1 VTQPSGGSAGLP
13 AIQARTANQSS
24 CAGRPAGAC
33 PHRRSSAPRCGY
45 RCPGEEG
52 VVRVNRASGRAR
64 LAVAGAALCAA
75 LAVLLLGGLHS
86 PARAAGS
93 HQTAATTLTSAS
105 TSTSAGAAPV
115 RHVVIVGIS
124 GLTWSGAS
132 PAATPE
138 LWRLAAG
145 GSVGSLVDYAQQP
158 LACPAEGWLTL
169 NSAAR
174 AQGPRPCTRLPAV
187 VAAGPGARIPA
198 LPGIIRANQA
208 YHESPDWGLLG
219 TLASCATAVGPGA
232 ALALASAAGTVST
245 YVPSLAAATP
255 SVLARCP
262 LTVVDLGQL
271 PAGDRVR
278 AAAADRQL
286 AQLAAELPAGTLL
299 LVTAPGAAAGPD
311 RDPAGPPHLM
321 SVVVSGP
328 GYADG
333 LLDSSATRRPGIV
346 TLTDLTPTVA
356 AWLGR
361 QVPAGTVG
369 ARITR
374 TDRGGLEAT
383 VSALTARDTAEQV
396 WISSHGWF
404 FLGYAAAAALAFG
417 IPALLLR
424 GGGGRRRRRRA
435 RCWRAAGLVAT
446 AVPLASYLA
455 NLFPWWELAHPAWWL
470 YGMTAGWTLVVAAAA
485 LAGPWRR
492 DPLGPFAAVCAA
504 TLLLLAVDVMTGS
517 RLQLEAP
524 FGLSLLVSGR
534 FYGIGNDALGVYCV
548 SALVTAAWT
557 SRLGSGRVPPR
568 LAAAA
573 VGLLAVVASGWP
585 GFGAKV
591 GGTIALVPCLLLLL
605 AWLGGARVGK
615 RWAAPVAV
623 SGLVL
628 FLAFALL
635 SYFLPGAGVS
645 DMGTFAGNLL
655 HGRGGDLLQRKIGS
669 AVGSL
674 TLSVIGWLIPV
685 AAAVTG
691 VALWQPAAL
700 RLRTLAGAFAAL
712 PLLRVLAWLAWLV
725 LVIGWFADDS
735 GVVVPAVALPFA
747 APLTI
752 AMACSLNLSGLAS
765 APGSAGSPAAETGM
779 GRVQF
784 SGAAAGAG
792 YVWYRLRRTARRRQI
807 PEVEQPQ
814 R

>member
-1 VTQPSGGSAGLP
+1 VK
-13 AIQARTANQSS
+13 
-24 CAGRPAGAC
+24 
-33 PHRRSSAPRCGY
+33 
-45 RCPGEEG
+45 
-52 VVRVNRASGRAR
+52 RASGRAR
-64 LAVAGAALCAA
+64 LAVVAAALCAA
-75 LAVLLLGGLHS
+75 LGVPLLGVPLLGVLGS
-86 PARAAGS
+86 PARAAGT
-93 HQTAATTLTSAS
+93 HPTAATVSATVRSSAPAPAPASAS
-105 TSTSAGAAPV
+105 ASASVGAAQA

-124 GLTWSGAS
+124 GLTWSS
-132 PAATPE
+132 VTPAATPE
-138 LWRLAAG
+138 LWRLAAA

-158 LACPAEGWLTL
+158 LACPADGWLTL

-232 ALALASAAGTVST
+232 ALALAAPAGTVAS
-245 YVPSLAAATP
+245 YLPSLADLSP

-262 LTVVDLGQL
+262 LTVIDLGQIT
-271 PAGDRVR
+271 PAERGRVP
-278 AAAADRQL
+278 AVDRQL
-286 AQLAAELPAGTLL
+286 ARLAAELPVGTLL

-311 RDPAGPPHLM
+311 GDTAGPPQLE

-333 LLDSSATRRPGIV
+333 LLDSAATRRPGIV

-374 TDRGGLEAT
+374 ADRGRLDAT
-383 VSALTARDTAEQV
+383 VSALTGRDTAEQV

-404 FLGYAAAAALAFG
+404 FLGYAAAAALAFA

-424 GGGGRRRRRRA
+424 GGDDSRRRRRA
-435 RCWRAAGLVAT
+435 RCWRIAGLA
-446 AVPLASYLA
+446 AAAAPLGSYLA
-455 NLFPWWELAHPAWWL
+455 NLFPWWEHAHPAWWL
-470 YGMTAGWTLVVAAAA
+470 YGMTAGWALVVAAAA

-492 DPLGPFAAVCAA
+492 DPLGPFGAVCAA
-504 TLLLLAVDVMTGS
+504 TLLLLAVDAMTGS

-548 SALVTAAWT
+548 SALVAAAWT
-557 SRLGSGRVPPR
+557 GRLGTGRLGRDRVPPR
-568 LAAAA
+568 LVAAA

-591 GGTIALVPCLLLLL
+591 GGTVALVPCLLLLV
-605 AWLGGARVGK
+605 AWLGGARLGK
-615 RWAAPVAV
+615 RWAVPVAV
-623 SGLVL
+623 SGLAL
-628 FLAFALL
+628 FLAFAVL

-645 DMGTFAGNLL
+645 DMGTFAGQLL
-655 HGRGGDLLQRKIGS
+655 HGRGGDLLQRKIS
-669 AVGSL
+669 ANVGSL

-685 AAAVTG
+685 AAAATG
-691 VALWQPAAL
+691 VALWRPAAL
-700 RLRTLAGAFAAL
+700 RLRTLADAFEAL
-712 PLLRVLAWLAWLV
+712 PLLRLLAWLTWLV
-725 LVIGWFADDS
+725 LMIGWFADDS
-735 GVVVPAVALPFA
+735 GVVVPAVALSFA
-747 APLTI
+747 VPLTI
-752 AMACSLNLSGLAS
+752 AMACSVNLSG
-765 APGSAGSPAAETGM
+765 PVPVPPPDG
-779 GRVQF
+779 
-784 SGAAAGAG
+784 
-792 YVWYRLRRTARRRQI
+792 
-807 PEVEQPQ
+807 
-814 R
+814 